1 MFILC
6 EKPYDEVRN
15 YRQEVEKDAPAMIQV
30 LRDKGIPVGVVT
42 SRNTESKVGD
52 VALAVKNKVTVT
64 DSETVSGLERRV
76 VIGMGISSQS
86 NTSRSAIRH
95 RLMAMSRSTSLLV
108 WIGNKP
114 TL

>member
-1 MFILC
+1 MILC
-6 EKPYDEVRN
+6 DTPQDEVLNLKR
-15 YRQEVEKDAPAMIQV
+15 ELVKDAPGMIQA
-30 LRDKGIPVGVVT
+30 LRGKNVPVRVVT
-42 SRNTESKVGD
+42 NRDSDTKIGV
-52 VALAVKNKVTVT
+52 VALAQKNEVIVT
-64 DSETVSGLERRV
+64 DSQTMSGLERRV

>member
-1 MFILC
+1 MILC
-6 EKPYDEVRN
+6 DTPQDEVLNLKR
-15 YRQEVEKDAPAMIQV
+15 ELVKDAPGMIQA
-30 LRDKGIPVGVVT
+30 LRGKNVPVRVVT
-42 SRNTESKVGD
+42 SRDSDTKIGV
-52 VALAVKNKVTVT
+52 VALAQKNEVIVT
-64 DSETVSGLERRV
+64 DSQTMSGLERRV